1 MTYSDLYQNIER
13 AITQMESSQQKAGE
27 LQVFV
32 NDAQTKLYQLRAQA
46 EAAMHSDDESTK
58 SRLQYLRSEIVS
70 TNEELQRYQQML
82 AQEQAKMQKSVQYL
96 VVSRSELNKVVSQL
110 EAKMAGFEDAMEKL
124 DLAEGQFAH
133 IARAQRDKLDV
144 SYQQCTQSKEQATAL
159 IERINEALG
168 SASGTDEPQKV
179 LRRW

>member
-1 MTYSDLYQNIER
+1 
-13 AITQMESSQQKAGE
+13 MESSQQKAGE